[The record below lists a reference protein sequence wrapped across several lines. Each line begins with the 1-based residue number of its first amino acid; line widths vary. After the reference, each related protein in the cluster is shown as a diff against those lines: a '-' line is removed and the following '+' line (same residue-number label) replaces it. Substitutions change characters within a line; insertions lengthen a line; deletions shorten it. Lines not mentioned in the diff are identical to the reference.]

1 MKKEIYKIS
10 VDRRFYP
17 TFQVTF
23 QTVISTAFG
32 YILCT
37 YNNDFVI
44 DISEYKKHI
53 VCSMNTACVDLT

>member
-1 MKKEIYKIS
+1 MKKEIYNIS
-10 VDRRFYP
+10 VDRRVYP
-17 TFQVTF
+17 TCQVTF

-44 DISEYKKHI
+44 NIKLLHKNKPVQARIE
-53 VCSMNTACVDLT
+53 

>member
-1 MKKEIYKIS
+1 MKKEIYNIS
-10 VDRRFYP
+10 VDRRVYP

-44 DISEYKKHI
+44 NIKLLLKNKPVQARIE
-53 VCSMNTACVDLT
+53 